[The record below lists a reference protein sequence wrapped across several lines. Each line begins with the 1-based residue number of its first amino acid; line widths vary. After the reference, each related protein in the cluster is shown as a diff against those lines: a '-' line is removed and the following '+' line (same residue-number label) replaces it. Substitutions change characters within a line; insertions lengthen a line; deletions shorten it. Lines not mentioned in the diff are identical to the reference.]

1 MTQRNNKSSNYMLN
15 KFKPGLV
22 AISAVILVLL
32 VLASTV
38 PVGVLA
44 QDEETNE
51 PNDSPGE
58 ATPITGTS
66 IEGGLYESG
75 GEDWYSF
82 QATEGETASVL
93 LNKSDNV
100 DTLDF
105 EIYGPDGSRITD
117 SLSHEGDTR
126 EQLTFTPDQTD
137 TYYVQISHMS
147 NPELPMLYTLRL
159 SGHTPTKTSTPTET
173 NAEPVTLTESPN
185 NNSSTTTDSS
195 TEKETTST
203 SGPGFTG
210 MLAFVALLTVAVF
223 SIWRR

>member
-1 MTQRNNKSSNYMLN
+1 MLS

-22 AISAVILVLL
+22 AISSVILVLL

-58 ATPITGTS
+58 ATPITDSS
-66 IEGGLYESG
+66 IDGGLYESG

-82 QATEGETASVL
+82 QATADEEVSVL
-93 LNKSDNV
+93 LTKDDHI

-105 EIYGPDGSRITD
+105 EIYGPDDSRITD
-117 SLSHEGDTR
+117 TLSHEGDTR
-126 EQLTFTPDQTD
+126 EQLTFTPDRTA
-137 TYYVQISHMS
+137 TYYVQISHQS
-147 NPELPMLYTLRL
+147 NPELPMPYSLQL
-159 SGHTPTKTSTPTET
+159 SGHATSTETPTLTVTSTETAIPTE
-173 NAEPVTLTESPN
+173 SSN
-185 NNSSTTTDSS
+185 NNTQTTTDSS

-223 SIWRR
+223 SIRRR